1 MIFIIS
7 KTYFHA
13 GYKNRI
19 RLHPVRIY
27 FDTSIFDDV
36 TYDVKA
42 TLSEKISEIGGVL
55 GLYNGFSVITLV
67 EFLYFLVQA
76 LLILMQGI
84 ERRFLIGQR
93 MKDWIQ
99 FRWEV
104 LRQRQQSLMINKD
117 KKRGKENT
125 KEVDRS
131 IPETSNPNRDEIDVV
146 DIE

>member
-1 MIFIIS
+1 MIFVIS

-84 ERRFLIGQR
+84 ERRYLIGQR

-104 LRQRQQSLMINKD
+104 LRQRQQNLMVKKD
-117 KKRGKENT
+117 KKTGKKNVT
-125 KEVDRS
+125 EVERTLAD
-131 IPETSNPNRDEIDVV
+131 TSKPRTDEINVV